1 MMPIPFPAT
10 DNRGQAASECII
22 VSVFLLI
29 PLFLIVPL
37 LGKYIDIKHA
47 AINQARFEAW
57 EYTVWD
63 GPNQRVMNDIR
74 DDQSAGPRSFA
85 QTRSNGIKYFFSDP
99 TDEDY
104 GKVQM
109 PFRENPLWLDH
120 RGETLFVHPQKI
132 MSGEQKENK
141 TPDGLGGVLDF
152 IFDIINFTTTIF
164 GDIMKFVHVDAK
176 FDAIYT
182 KGYFTSDVNINL
194 RSIDDILP
202 VYSLADAT
210 SETVE
215 TPLHLS
221 AKASVLTDSWNSGS
235 TENAT
240 SETRGLVFTALL
252 KPVSD
257 TVNGMVSGINDL
269 VSHIPLLEI
278 QLPSMPDFGYVKDD
292 LVPFEHLED
301 NRKQLRD
308 KSGLYY
314 YE

>member
-1 MMPIPFPAT
+1 MMHIPYIPT

-29 PLFLIVPL
+29 PLFLIIPL

-74 DDQSAGPRSFA
+74 GDQSAGARSFA
-85 QTRSNGIKYFFSDP
+85 KTRAKGINFFFSDP
-99 TDEDY
+99 TADTY
-104 GKVQM
+104 GKEQM
-109 PFRENPLWLDH
+109 QFQENPLWLDH
-120 RGETLFVHPQKI
+120 RGDSLFVHPVTI
-132 MSGEQKENK
+132 MTGKQKENK

-152 IFDIINFTTTIF
+152 IFDIMNFVTTAF

-182 KGYFTSDVNINL
+182 KGYFTSDVNIDL

-202 VYSLADAT
+202 AYSLSDVTPVVAA
-210 SETVE
+210 

-221 AKASVLTDSWNSGS
+221 AKASVLTNSWNSGS
-235 TENAT
+235 TENTT
-240 SETRGLVFTALL
+240 SETRGLVYTALL
-252 KPVSD
+252 NRYP
-257 TVNGMVSGINDL
+257 
-269 VSHIPLLEI
+269 IP
-278 QLPSMPDFGYVKDD
+278 
-292 LVPFEHLED
+292 
-301 NRKQLRD
+301 
-308 KSGLYY
+308 
-314 YE
+314 

>member
-1 MMPIPFPAT
+1 MPLPFLSQ

-63 GPNQRVMNDIR
+63 GPNQRVMNDIMG
-74 DDQSAGPRSFA
+74 DQSAGARSFA
-85 QTRSNGIKYFFSDP
+85 ETRRNGMNYFFNDP
-99 TDEDY
+99 TAENY

-109 PFRENPLWLDH
+109 HFQENPLWLDH
-120 RGETLFVHPQKI
+120 RGDSLFVHPRKI
-132 MSGEQKENK
+132 MTGEQKENK

-152 IFDIINFTTTIF
+152 IFDSINFVTTIF

-182 KGYFTSDVNINL
+182 KGYFTSDVNIEL

-202 VYSLADAT
+202 VYSLSDAT
-210 SETVE
+210 SEIAA
-215 TPLHLS
+215 TPLHLN

-257 TVNGMVSGINDL
+257 TVNGTVSGINDL
-269 VSHIPLLEI
+269 VSHIPLLEV

-292 LVPFEHLED
+292 LVPFEHLEE
-301 NRKQLRD
+301 NKKQLRD